1 MLKNSNVP
9 HLTIAQLNAYK
20 TLVSEAKR
28 SLKPESEKVKSKYI
42 ESELETTS
50 DIDKDKVRK
59 RLTAMLGDE
68 GILYGDHKLAYL
80 SEDGSLRTF
89 CVTDV
94 FADKSLY
101 DKKRIF
107 EPTESDYGDGR
118 PVAILNA
125 SGPRPSVYSFAHGGK
140 KYHLVRESLDQAG
153 NLCSR
158 ALYNPHKSTDMGNAE
173 RFQRLAGK
181 KAIFVENMGWFMWDG
196 RRYVYNPMGVK
207 ELYKSLV
214 ISELYEEVVSKAKEH
229 DTIGVEDLAKWA
241 KRSESD
247 KNIVSALNSA
257 ASMPDFFVKS
267 EMLDADQMVLN
278 VENGTIDLRTGE
290 LRKHDPD
297 DLITKL
303 APVIFDPDAQAP
315 TWKRVLDRI
324 FSNNQEMIDFFKR
337 AFGYSLTGMI
347 NEQCWFILHG
357 AGANGKSLTINCLK
371 EMIGDYS
378 GPAAPELLMASRS
391 GSDRHPTEL
400 ADLKGRRMVVCQETE
415 EGRRLSEVLVKQM
428 TGGDAIKARL
438 MRQDFFEFLPT
449 HKIWLATNHRPII
462 KDTTESTWRRIRL
475 IPFEIVIPEAE
486 RDQKLPEKLKKEWPG
501 ILNWAVEGCLEWQ
514 HSGLNPPTKIMN
526 ATKDY
531 RGDQDLL
538 AKFISEE
545 CYLHQSARTKLSDL
559 YEAYTTWCEKNHE
572 QTKTNNAFSRA
583 LAERSFEKE
592 VCGITYYKGI
602 GLKINVK
609 TSLPDPEYE
618 KILTEKKLKDI
629 QCEKSKEHTISELKD
644 DPEQTK
650 H

>member
-1 MLKNSNVP
+1 MLISSSVKNLS
-9 HLTIAQLNAYK
+9 IAQKHRYNV
-20 TLVSEAKR
+20 LVNEAKLA
-28 SLKPESEKVKSKYI
+28 LKPESEKIKNKYI
-42 ESELETTS
+42 DTEV
-50 DIDKDKVRK
+50 DKTPDDQKDTVRK
-59 RLTAMLGDE
+59 RLTAMLNDE
-68 GILYGDHKLAYL
+68 GVLYGDHVLACP
-80 SEDGSLRTF
+80 SSDGTTKSF
-89 CVTDV
+89 CV
-94 FADKSLY
+94 ADIFGDRKHY
-101 DKKRIF
+101 DKMRVLDPIDQ
-107 EPTESDYGDGR
+107 EYDNGR
-118 PVAILNA
+118 PVAIINA
-125 SGPRPSVYSFAHGGK
+125 SGPRPSIYSFAHGGK
-140 KYHLVRESLDQAG
+140 KYLLNRESLDQAG

-158 ALYNPHKSTDMGNAE
+158 ALYNPHKNTDMGNAE
-173 RFQRLAGK
+173 RFQRLANK

-196 RRYVYNPMGVK
+196 RRYVSNPMGVK

-214 ISELYEEVVSKAKEH
+214 IKKLYEEVSSRGKEH
-229 DTIGVEDLAKWA
+229 DTQGVKDLVSWA

-247 KNIVSALNSA
+247 KNVISALNSA

-267 EMLDADQMVLN
+267 EMLDADQMLLN
-278 VENGTIDLRTGE
+278 VENGTINLRTGE
-290 LRKHDPD
+290 LREHDPD

-303 APVIFDPDAQAP
+303 APVVFDPEAQTP

-324 FSNNQEMIDFFKR
+324 FSNNQDMIGFFKR
-337 AFGYSLTGMI
+337 AFGYSLTGLI

-400 ADLKGRRMVVCQETE
+400 ADLRGKRLVVCQETE

-449 HKIWLATNHRPII
+449 HKLWLATNHRPII

-475 IPFEIVIPEAE
+475 IPFEIVIPATE
-486 RDQKLPEKLKKEWPG
+486 RDKDLPEKLKKEWPG
-501 ILNWAVEGCLEWQ
+501 ILNWALEGCLEWQ
-514 HSGLNPPTKIMN
+514 RSGLNPPTEIMN
-526 ATKDY
+526 ATTEY

-545 CYLHQSARTKLSDL
+545 CYLHSSVRTKLSDL
-559 YEAYTTWCEKNHE
+559 YEAYTKWCEANHE

-592 VCGITYYKGI
+592 VSGVTYYRGI
-602 GLKINVK
+602 GLKIEIQ

-618 KILTEKKLKDI
+618 KILAERVCVGVKTGDVEEAIIPESKK
-629 QCEKSKEHTISELKD
+629 E
-644 DPEQTK
+644 PEQTK